1 MPCQGAGR
9 RLRREQSPAA
19 AAEADE
25 GGGVAFGSTHT
36 SLPALQR
43 SVRRKRQQQRQPPRP
58 PSQQQRGG
66 GGKVLTAEE
75 YRAQAMAKIEG
86 LLGDV
91 REIREG
97 QERAQVTG
105 AAPAHMMDPVRRKQI
120 ALAEQRRELAQQREA
135 EEAAIQKQRA
145 NYERLDAER
154 AAERAEKAQKA
165 KRGYQLMLRPED

>member
-1 MPCQGAGR
+1 M
-9 RLRREQSPAA
+9 
-19 AAEADE
+19 
-25 GGGVAFGSTHT
+25 
-36 SLPALQR
+36 
-43 SVRRKRQQQRQPPRP
+43 
-58 PSQQQRGG
+58 
-66 GGKVLTAEE
+66 LTAEE

-97 QERAQVTG
+97 QERAQVAG

-165 KRGYQLMLRPED
+165 KRGY